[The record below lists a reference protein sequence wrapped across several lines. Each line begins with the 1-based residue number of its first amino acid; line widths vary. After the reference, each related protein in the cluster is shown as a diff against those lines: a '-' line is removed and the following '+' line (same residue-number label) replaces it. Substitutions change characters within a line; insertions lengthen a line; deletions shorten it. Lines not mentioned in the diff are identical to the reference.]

1 MALDYSLR
9 PAAKD
14 ELAELYAVHRAAM
27 ETYVAQTWGRWD
39 DPWQREHFET
49 HWPDVRLAIE
59 VSGELA
65 GFLDLDEQGPSIY
78 VGNIELKPEV
88 QRRGIGTAILKRL
101 LDYVDQFAPKKTYV
115 HLFTDPDTAGFY
127 RPFGFRGPEQSFYG
141 MSVKK
146 FDKPLGNKKRGPVS
160 GKPLRPN
167 GRSPGRRAGSP

>member
-59 VSGELA
+59 ASGELA

-88 QRRGIGTAILKRL
+88 QRRGIGTAILKAVQQRAAIKGVPVTLQVLKVNPARALYERL
-101 LDYVDQFAPKKTYV
+101 
-115 HLFTDPDTAGFY
+115 
-127 RPFGFRGPEQSFYG
+127 GFRETGQTETHHLMAWEATP
-141 MSVKK
+141 
-146 FDKPLGNKKRGPVS
+146 
-160 GKPLRPN
+160 
-167 GRSPGRRAGSP
+167 